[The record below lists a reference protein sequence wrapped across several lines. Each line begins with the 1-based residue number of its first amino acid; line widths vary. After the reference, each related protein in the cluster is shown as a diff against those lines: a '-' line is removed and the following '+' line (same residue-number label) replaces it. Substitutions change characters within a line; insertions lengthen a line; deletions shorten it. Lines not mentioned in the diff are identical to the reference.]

1 MKVNLNEL
9 ICELYMHK
17 FGIILALFYNF
28 VPLYKGVKPLKF
40 PLKKKKTIKMWAL
53 GQGLELAH
61 PFSYC
66 VPIISIH
73 CVQFYHPAL
82 TRKH

>member
-17 FGIILALFYNF
+17 FVIFLALFYNF

-40 PLKKKKTIKMWAL
+40 SLKKETIKKCGLWVKAL
-53 GQGLELAH
+53 NWRIPSLIVFLEYLYTAYD
-61 PFSYC
+61 F
-66 VPIISIH
+66 II
-73 CVQFYHPAL
+73 PL
-82 TRKH
+82 